1 MAKSPTPAA
10 NVEER
15 SSRTVTVACKIPHG
29 LQLQLVRKTSYVE
42 ETLSGSR
49 DRVRYDRTGA
59 RVMIYGP
66 GRPVNP
72 PPGFPDPHPMAGGY
86 ALTHDVDSKFWEQWL
101 EQNKLSPIVKNG
113 LIFAMSSS
121 NDVKAKARE
130 QADFRS
136 GLEPLNMEGDARMPK
151 PRNAA
156 VGGITKAD
164 VAAA

>member
-1 MAKSPTPAA
+1 MARSPTPAA

-29 LQLQLVRKTSYVE
+29 LQLQLV
-42 ETLSGSR
+42 
-49 DRVRYDRTGA
+49 